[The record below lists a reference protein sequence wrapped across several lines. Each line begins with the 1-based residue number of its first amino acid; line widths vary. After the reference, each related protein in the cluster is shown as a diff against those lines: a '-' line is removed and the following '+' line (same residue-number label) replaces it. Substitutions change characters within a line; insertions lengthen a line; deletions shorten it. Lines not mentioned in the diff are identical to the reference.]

1 MDRVSEYI
9 KTQREARGVTLEQL
23 AKGTLISVAVLK
35 DIEDGKFDKYKGD
48 ELYVKMYLKRIGEFL
63 ELDTS
68 ELVDEYITLTQEIEL
83 EDIRKQEE
91 LEIKRKQEVKRKN
104 KLSDSLKEMKP
115 STSRVRR
122 PSKRVYEDNYI
133 ARFIKY
139 GVVIALCAVII
150 FVIWYSIVASQSED
164 ESSYTRPSSG
174 EVETNPNA
182 NTDQKTEDKKK
193 KDEEEKDTPND
204 NGEKEATPGVT
215 LTNVSGSAFDVT
227 GIKAGEN
234 LKIEVTFKAQGNFNF
249 WKNNS
254 QVDGA
259 YKVYNID
266 EVYTYEGVI
275 AIGERYTFNFWNLS
289 NAVIKV
295 NGHVVNYDPATVT
308 VKDGVSY
315 VVLYMKGE

>member
-83 EDIRKQEE
+83 EDLKKQAELEAKRKQ
-91 LEIKRKQEVKRKN
+91 EIKRKK
-104 KLSDSLKEMKP
+104 KLSDSLKDMKP
-115 STSRVRR
+115 TKSKTSR

-139 GVVIALCAVII
+139 GLVIVLCAVII
-150 FVIWYSIVASQSED
+150 FVIWYSIVASQSKD
-164 ESSYTRPSSG
+164 ESSYTPPSSG

-182 NTDQKTEDKKK
+182 NTEQKTEDKKK
-193 KDEEEKDTPND
+193 KDEEKD
-204 NGEKEATPGVT
+204 KEEPKTDDKDATSGVT
-215 LTNVSGSAFDVT
+215 LTNVSDSAFDVT
-227 GIKAGEN
+227 GIKPGEN
-234 LKIEVTFKAQGNFNF
+234 LKVEVTFKAQGNFNF
-249 WKNNS
+249 WKNNT
-254 QVDGA
+254 QVEGA
-259 YKVYNID
+259 YKVYNAE
-266 EVYTYEGVI
+266 EVYTYEGAI
-275 AIGERYTFNFWNLS
+275 AAGERYTFNFWNLS
-289 NAVIKV
+289 NAEIKV
-295 NGHVVNYDPATVT
+295 NGHELKYDPATVT